1 MPEAIKSI
9 QESKWMYSIGAFFIG
24 SQISAGLLQTGAF
37 EIYINDEL
45 AFSKLETG
53 RQVTE
58 GDIRAIFEPYGIRT
72 PTFR

>member
-37 EIYINDEL
+37 EIYIDDEL
-45 AFSKLETG
+45 VFSKLETG

-58 GDIRAIFEPYGIRT
+58 GDIRAIFEPYGL
-72 PTFR
+72 